1 MPKVGMEPIRRQQL
15 IDATITV
22 IAQVGLQAAT
32 LQLISK
38 EAGLSTGIVSHYFG
52 GKQGLIQA
60 TVRYL
65 LSELRLH
72 PKVETPQQ
80 RLMRIVDINFSDVQR
95 APNATRT
102 WISFWAQSQHDKGL
116 FRLQEVNKG
125 RLVSNLKYSFRAF
138 LPADEVEEAAQT
150 TAALIDGYW
159 LRCALADASPAQFE
173 LAKECCKRFI
183 IQILARHSP

>member
-1 MPKVGMEPIRRQQL
+1 MPKIGMEPIRRQQL

-22 IAQVGLQAAT
+22 IAQVELQATT

-38 EAGLSTGIVSHYFG
+38 EAGLSSGIVSHYFG
-52 GKQGLIQA
+52 GKQGLIEA

-72 PKVETPQQ
+72 KQHETPLQ
-80 RLMRIVDINFSDVQR
+80 RLMRIVDINFSEVQQ

-102 WISFWAQSQHDKGL
+102 WLSFWAQSQHDERL

-125 RLVSNLKYSFRAF
+125 RLVSNLKYSFRA
-138 LPADEVEEAAQT
+138 LIPTHAVENAAQT

-159 LRCALADASPAQFE
+159 LRCALANATPEQFE
-173 LAKECCKRFI
+173 QAKQACKQFI
-183 IQILARHSP
+183 LDTVTRDA